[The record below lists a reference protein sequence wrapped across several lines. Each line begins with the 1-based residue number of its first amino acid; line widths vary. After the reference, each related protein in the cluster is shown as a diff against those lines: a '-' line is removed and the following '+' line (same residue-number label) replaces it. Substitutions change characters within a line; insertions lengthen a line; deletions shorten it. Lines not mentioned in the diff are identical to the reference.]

1 MATFNSKESLDAFNE
16 KYRELE
22 LKRRALAH
30 QMAGSTY
37 KDPRVMSSGP
47 LNQPPWLGPNIA
59 LSSQEKRRRTFF
71 DELRSGKWREVDK
84 EKAADLVSL
93 GMDVYILGCDSDSP
107 FRISNG
113 GHQDL
118 PKWYITK
125 FVINKHSDAYS
136 FLVKVEE

>member
-1 MATFNSKESLDAFNE
+1 MAIYNNSAMMEYEKERQIAE
-16 KYRELE
+16 Q
-22 LKRRALAH
+22 LKAY
-30 QMAGSTY
+30 TY

-47 LNQPPWLGPNIA
+47 LNQPPWLSPNTAGQII
-59 LSSQEKRRRTFF
+59 SSQEKRRRTFF
-71 DELRSGKWREVDK
+71 DEIRSGKWREVDK
-84 EKAADLVSL
+84 EKAVDLMSL

-107 FRISNG
+107 FRISSG
-113 GHQDL
+113 EHRDL

>member
-1 MATFNSKESLDAFNE
+1 MAIIDPSIYIDSLRNYEMERQALESQIDA
-16 KYRELE
+16 Y
-22 LKRRALAH
+22 
-30 QMAGSTY
+30 TY
-37 KDPRVMSSGP
+37 KDPRVIPRVGKHIQFP
-47 LNQPPWLGPNIA
+47 RENLRQI
-59 LSSQEKRRRTFF
+59 QEERKRTFF

-84 EKAADLVSL
+84 EKAADLISL

-107 FRISNG
+107 FRISSG
-113 GHQDL
+113 EHRDL